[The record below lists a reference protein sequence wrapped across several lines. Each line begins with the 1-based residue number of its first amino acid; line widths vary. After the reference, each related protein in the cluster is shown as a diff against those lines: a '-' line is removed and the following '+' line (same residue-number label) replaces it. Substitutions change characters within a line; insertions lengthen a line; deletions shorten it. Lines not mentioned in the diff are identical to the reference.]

1 MLPREEERP
10 SRAQTATAVGA
21 LVGAV
26 VLARVAALVLG
37 ICVAFVVAG
46 VRAGV
51 LLVITGVRIAD
62 LVVAGAGNATGSR
75 R

>member
-1 MLPREEERP
+1 
-10 SRAQTATAVGA
+10 
-21 LVGAV
+21 
-26 VLARVAALVLG
+26 LVLG